1 MKKITISETDYQN
14 YLDCKTTLE
23 ELAKKY
29 SVCSK
34 TILNKLKKDGKSS
47 RLAIK
52 KKNQKDDFFEII
64 DSEEK
69 AYILGFYV
77 GDGCVLKCDNNSY
90 TFNITLQKNDEEIL
104 KKIIDI
110 ISPYTKLTYENK
122 HINHYGYLTK
132 DMCRLRISSKQ
143 IVETLEKHN
152 LGFNKTYKQKSVA
165 NYVPQNLIRHFIRG
179 YFDADGCISH
189 SKGKRTINGKLY
201 EYGNYIWNIISKDK
215 SILEEIKIVLNYFD
229 LHPNIYA
236 DSKGCFLISLTKKKE
251 FQKLYKL
258 LYENSTLYLNRKKEK
273 FKKILDTIL

>member
-1 MKKITISETDYQN
+1 MP
-14 YLDCKTTLE
+14 
-23 ELAKKY
+23 
-29 SVCSK
+29 
-34 TILNKLKKDGKSS
+34 
-47 RLAIK
+47 
-52 KKNQKDDFFEII
+52 DFFEII

-77 GDGCVLKCDNNSY
+77 GDGCVLKCDNNNY
-90 TFNITLQKNDEEIL
+90 TFNISLQKNDEEIL

-189 SKGKRTINGKLY
+189 SNGKRTINGKLY

-215 SILEEIKIVLNYFD
+215 SILEEIKIALNYFD

-251 FQKLYKL
+251 FQKLYNL
-258 LYENSTLYLNRKKEK
+258 LYEDSTLYLNRKKEK
-273 FKKILDTIL
+273 LKKKY